1 MPAFGV
7 GEPEA
12 PTWRDLCVSNRLLS
26 RSDKAVSAKVA
37 AARRSTAALR
47 VYETST
53 PTWSLSLGPFPSGG
67 RRVFTVDGAHLR
79 RAFTARIY
87 RRKQKQQGRGGTSI
101 CYAGLGMEGT
111 STCQAE
117 LGVEGSSIATKAG
130 CGITVVLGVELPS

>member
-1 MPAFGV
+1 MRRPRQRGLLALGLSPPADGV
-7 GEPEA
+7 Y
-12 PTWRDLCVSNRLLS
+12 
-26 RSDKAVSAKVA
+26 
-37 AARRSTAALR
+37 LR
-47 VYETST
+47 
-53 PTWSLSLGPFPSGG
+53 W
-67 RRVFTVDGAHLR
+67 TVLIYGVQLR